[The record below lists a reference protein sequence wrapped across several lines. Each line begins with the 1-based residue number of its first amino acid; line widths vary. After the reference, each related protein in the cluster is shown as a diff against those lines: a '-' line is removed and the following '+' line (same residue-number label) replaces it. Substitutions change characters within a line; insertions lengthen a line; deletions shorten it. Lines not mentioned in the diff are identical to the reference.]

1 MQRRYILSIDG
12 GGVRGIIP
20 ALALMKLEQTTNRPA
35 RETFSF
41 VAGTST
47 GALLA
52 SAVAAATMVQ
62 IYKTRLKDIFKP
74 GPPWNAMRRYTAGYM
89 YDSANLNR
97 VLREEFGSLAGWRLN
112 DSPIDILFTATG
124 LADGKPWY
132 FVRDNPQNAGSTGR
146 LSLLDCA
153 TASAAAPTYFDPWP
167 MPAPVGGKLV
177 DGGVGVTGNPV
188 YQACVEAFCYS
199 RGYSPENSTVI
210 SFGTGRFISKS
221 DPRLIT
227 SWLDWVL
234 DTMLHAPQEQQ
245 TEIVARHYPAAAFY
259 RLEPD
264 LPSDIDMDDVGR
276 IGELEALGANFVQR
290 VDWAAMLAGYQTPFR
305 VSPLRSRQAAA

>member
-52 SAVAAATMVQ
+52 SAVAAGIPAATMVQ

-132 FVRDNPQNAGSTGR
+132 FVRDNPQTAGSTGR
-146 LSLLDCA
+146 LSLRHGQRGRSHLFRSVA
-153 TASAAAPTYFDPWP
+153 HAGPGRRKT
-167 MPAPVGGKLV
+167 GGWRRRRDRQPGLPGV
-177 DGGVGVTGNPV
+177 RGG
-188 YQACVEAFCYS
+188 F
-199 RGYSPENSTVI
+199 
-210 SFGTGRFISKS
+210 
-221 DPRLIT
+221 L
-227 SWLDWVL
+227 L
-234 DTMLHAPQEQQ
+234 
-245 TEIVARHYPAAAFY
+245 
-259 RLEPD
+259 
-264 LPSDIDMDDVGR
+264 
-276 IGELEALGANFVQR
+276 
-290 VDWAAMLAGYQTPFR
+290 
-305 VSPLRSRQAAA
+305 